1 MTDSSTPEPTAPE
14 TATTEVPESSAI
26 GPATSVIAKDETT
39 YGTKVHF
46 HYPVRPLNMF
56 SDPTRQ
62 VIIQKK
68 TLIGASRQNV
78 AAAYSS
84 DSPLSE
90 TRTGKKSQIE
100 PSLPTKKDDVVDT
113 SSNGSLSS
121 PNTLINTP
129 TDPSSPV
136 NAQDERAQMQ
146 ESLVMVQEI
155 KAANQEL
162 RDENT

>member
-39 YGTKVHF
+39 YGTK
-46 HYPVRPLNMF
+46 
-56 SDPTRQ
+56 